1 MKKFVMFL
9 VAAMVAF
16 SFATTTFASEGHK
29 VSGEVTKV
37 EGDMVTVKDDK
48 GKEHKLHTDKTTKM
62 SGDVKQGAKVEAE
75 MTEKGHATAISVKK

>member
-1 MKKFVMFL
+1 MKKLMMFF

-16 SFATTTFASEGHK
+16 SFATVSFATGDHK

-48 GKEHKLHTDKTTKM
+48 GKEHKIHTDKSTKTT
-62 SGDVKQGAKVEAE
+62 GDIKQGAKVDVD
-75 MTEKGHATAISVKK
+75 MTDKGHATAISAKK